1 MRALLVY
8 NPFATSTSES
18 TRDQIAERLRT
29 VCNLNIQPT
38 TGRSDAIEIART
50 AQAEGYEIVIG
61 YGGDGTVNELANGLL
76 HQGPNPSGPR
86 LAALPGGNANV
97 FARNLEYSSDPIEAA
112 EQLSQAITSNR
123 TRVVGVGTVATSE
136 INRWFLFNAGL
147 GIDAEVLKAM
157 DERRQHG
164 KRASD
169 WAYTLIV
176 GRKLVRALKDRNPNI
191 TLRSSAGELSELLHF
206 ALIINVAPWI
216 YLGSRPLTLTPDATH
231 DKALSVFA
239 PTNMSLLSVS
249 KIVRDIVGNQN
260 PDSQSNVLALSD
272 QDDFSFLM
280 KTPTWLQVD
289 GEVLSQV
296 TEVSITHTKNALT
309 VYA

>member
-18 TRDQIAERLRT
+18 TRDQIAEKLES
-29 VCNLNIQPT
+29 VCELTLQPT
-38 TGRSDAIEIART
+38 TGRNAAIEIARS
-50 AQAEGYEIVIG
+50 AKDRGFEIVIG

-76 HQGPNPSGPR
+76 HQGPNPNGPR

-97 FARNLEYSSDPIEAA
+97 FARNLNYSADPLEAA
-112 EQLSQAITSNR
+112 DQLTKAIASNH
-123 TRVVGVGTVATSE
+123 TRVVGVGSVTTQDMS
-136 INRWFLFNAGL
+136 RWFLFNAGL
-147 GIDAEVLKAM
+147 GIDAEVLMAM
-157 DERRQHG
+157 DERRQNG

-169 WAYTLIV
+169 LAYTLIA
-176 GRKLVRALKDRNPNI
+176 GRKLVSALKDRNPHI
-191 TLRSSAGELSELLHF
+191 TLRSVEGEFSAPLHF

-216 YLGSRPLTLTPDATH
+216 YLGARPLTLTPGATH

-239 PTNMSLLSVS
+239 PKNLSLLSFS
-249 KIVRDIVGNQN
+249 KIVRGIAMNQDL
-260 PDSQSNVLALSD
+260 DSQDNVFALAD
-272 QDDFSFLM
+272 QNNFSLRAQ
-280 KTPTWLQVD
+280 TPTWLQVD

-296 TEVSITHTKNALT
+296 KEVAVSHTKNALT